1 MKSLFIRVFF
11 LLMGCFAL
19 VALISTLLFMWVSHE
34 LEPHERHFQGMSLNV
49 AEQLIERYE
58 DGELRKF
65 GKHFRERFNGEFW
78 IQSEQDKLLS
88 SRPIKRDIESQV
100 TDYPQ
105 VIYPYQNAA
114 GRFFIFAH
122 KVKSDDVVYKV
133 IMTSHRPFF
142 RGRNRIWFIGFPVVI
157 VILGMASASALL
169 SYWILRPIRKIRD
182 TTRKFSA
189 DNMESRISEAV
200 INRKDAFGE
209 LGREFNQMAARVQSA
224 IDNQNQLLR
233 DVSHELR
240 SPLARIQVASSLA
253 VQKNG
258 PKTELDRIESEVEKL
273 NGLIEDLITLSR
285 LKNRV
290 ELEKENVDLGTLLS
304 SVVDN
309 ANFEFRQNGKTAELT
324 ISEVIGIEANQEFL
338 SSMFENVIRN
348 GLRYTPENKN
358 LIVNAKRRTDSVV
371 VTVTDQGPGV
381 DADMLDRIFDPFA
394 RADESRELSNGN
406 HGIGLALAKTIA
418 QLHGGTISAR
428 NVATGGLQV
437 TIDLPVSGTS
447 G

>member
-11 LLMGCFAL
+11 LLLGCFAL
-19 VALISTLLFMWVSHE
+19 VALVSTLLFMWVSHE
-34 LEPHERHFQGMSLNV
+34 LEPHERHFQGLSRNV
-49 AEQLIERYE
+49 AEQVIERYE

-65 GKHFRERFNGEFW
+65 GKHFRERFNGEVW
-78 IQSEQDKLLS
+78 LLNEQNELLS
-88 SRPIKRDIESQV
+88 SRPLVRDIQSQV
-100 TDYPQ
+100 THYPQ
-105 VIYPYQNAA
+105 VVYPYQNDA

-122 KVKSDDVVYKV
+122 KVKSDDAIYKV

-142 RGRNRIWFIGFPVVI
+142 RGRNRIWFVGFPVVI

-169 SYWILRPIRKIRD
+169 SYWILRPIRTIRN
-182 TTRKFSA
+182 TTREFST
-189 DNMESRISEAV
+189 DNMESRIPDAIV
-200 INRKDAFGE
+200 NRKDAFGE
-209 LGREFNQMAARVQSA
+209 LGREFNQMAARVQAA

-258 PKTELDRIESEVEKL
+258 PKSELDRIESEVEKL
-273 NGLIEDLITLSR
+273 NGLIEDLISLSR

-290 ELEKENVDLGTLLS
+290 ELEKENVDLGALLG

-309 ANFEFRQNGKTAELT
+309 ANYEFRQSGKIAELT
-324 ISEVIGIEANQEFL
+324 ISDVISIDANRELL

-348 GLRYTPENKN
+348 GLRYTPEDKI
-358 LIVNAKRRTDSVV
+358 LIIKMEQRFDSVF

-381 DADMLDRIFDPFA
+381 DVDFLDRIFDPFA

-428 NVATGGLQV
+428 NVAEGGLQV
-437 TIDLPVSGTS
+437 TIDLPIGGTS
-447 G
+447 A

>member
-11 LLMGCFAL
+11 LLLGCFAL
-19 VALISTLLFMWVSHE
+19 VAIISTLLFMWVSHE
-34 LEPHERHFQGMSLNV
+34 LEPHERHFQGLSRNV
-49 AEQLIERYE
+49 AKQVIERYE

-65 GKHFRERFNGEFW
+65 GKHFRERFNGEIW
-78 IQSEQDKLLS
+78 IMTEQDEMLS
-88 SRPIKRDIESQV
+88 SVPLDRDIESQV
-100 TDYPQ
+100 TGYPQ
-105 VIYPYQNAA
+105 VIYPYQNTA

-122 KVKSDDVVYKV
+122 KVKSDDSAYKV

-142 RGRNRIWFIGFPVVI
+142 RGRNRIWFVGFPVII
-157 VILGMASASALL
+157 VLLGMVSASALL
-169 SYWILRPIRKIRD
+169 SYWILRPIRTIRN
-182 TTRKFSA
+182 TTREFST
-189 DNMESRISEAV
+189 DNMESRIPEAV
-200 INRKDAFGE
+200 VNRKDAFGE
-209 LGREFNQMAARVQSA
+209 LGREFNQMATRVQSA

-258 PKTELDRIESEVEKL
+258 PKSELDRIENEVEKL
-273 NGLIEDLITLSR
+273 NGLIEDLISLSR

-290 ELEKENVDLGTLLS
+290 ELEKEVVDLGVLLGTII
-304 SVVDN
+304 DN
-309 ANFEFRQNGKTAELT
+309 ANYEFMNGRISAELE
-324 ISEVIGIEANQEFL
+324 INSPIKIHANRELL

-348 GLRYTPENKN
+348 GLRYTPENKT
-358 LIVNAKRRTDSVV
+358 LIVSSERRDSNVF

-381 DADMLDRIFDPFA
+381 EADLLNRIFDPFY
-394 RADESRELSNGN
+394 RGDKSREMSNGN
-406 HGIGLALAKTIA
+406 HGIGLALAKAIA

-428 NVATGGLQV
+428 NVDEGGLQIAI
-437 TIDLPVSGTS
+437 TLPDEETS